1 VARRNKPRSIGAE
14 ANLAERIRRER
25 SKRGWP
31 PSDLAKRMTSAGCSL
46 TTSAVYKIEDREAPR
61 RISVDEL
68 IALSQVLG
76 TTVEDLLTPVDV
88 LEKER
93 ARQLLADLDN
103 ADDELEQAIGKL
115 LQGFTELFEL
125 AADDRELFEYVHGHR
140 FQQRAEEEAG
150 SLFTVLGRDDQDLGV
165 DDHILRDGYVAFY
178 QALIEQAGEI
188 AMASVKDR
196 YGQRAEGSS

>member
-1 VARRNKPRSIGAE
+1 
-14 ANLAERIRRER
+14 
-25 SKRGWP
+25 
-31 PSDLAKRMTSAGCSL
+31 MTSAGCSL

-76 TTVEDLLTPVDV
+76 TTVDDLLTPVEV
-88 LEKER
+88 LDAKR

-115 LQGFTELFEL
+115 LQGFTELLEL
-125 AADDRELFEYVHGHR
+125 AANDPELFEYVKGHR

-165 DDHILRDGYVAFY
+165 DDHILRDGYIAFY
-178 QALIEQAGEI
+178 QALIEQASEI
-188 AMASVKDR
+188 AMASVKDCN
-196 YGQRAEGSS
+196 GQGVEESS